1 MPVRSDAISTRRA
14 AAIADV
20 RHGTLAGWLSRG
32 HVEPATTL
40 PGVVGLA
47 LVGALGRLGLPPAAA
62 GAIARAA
69 RPLWRAMLDGA
80 GRVLVASQAA
90 DGAWR
95 VEVRR
100 RDEPA
105 PRGTALVVDPAEILG
120 PVLVRLAG
128 TPPRRRG
135 RPPGA
140 RPTRRFRP
148 ASDPFAA
155 PAG

>member
-1 MPVRSDAISTRRA
+1 VRSDAISTRRA

-69 RPLWRAMLDGA
+69 RPLWRAVLDGA
-80 GRVLVASQAA
+80 GGVLVAVPAG
-90 DGAWR
+90 DGWR
-95 VEVRR
+95 AEVHRR
-100 RDEPA
+100 GEPA
-105 PRGTALVVDPAEILG
+105 PHGTALVVDPAEILG
-120 PVLVRLAG
+120 PVLVRLVG